1 MTDLRVDWRFLLR
14 QSPGEPFSSSAGVR
28 RKGRIQMA
36 EAIGAIGAP
45 NAAQYAVAV
54 ARKEHSQ
61 QAEEGRQAVQLIQA
75 SSAPELAASGSLG
88 TKLNVVA

>member
-1 MTDLRVDWRFLLR
+1 MTDLVL
-14 QSPGEPFSSSAGVR
+14 PGDFCSKKGRANRSSNCRCPA
-28 RKGRIQMA
+28 KGRIRMA
-36 EAIGAIGAP
+36 EAVGAIGAP

-75 SSAPELAASGSLG
+75 ASAPELAGSGSLG